1 MKSPEREAHLR
12 KLWVLIMTEGLALVT
27 TPEVYR
33 SRVGAEREAQR
44 IAERWGRS
52 RAGSVDQ
59 VDGTFSVG
67 RRRASVLPSPVD
79 RIQEGDGL
87 FVGLVLSADGKV
99 AAGPHLT
106 LEKGSSR
113 SWVEEFA
120 RAKPKTFV
128 SERPG
133 DDTVYRFRQK
143 GRTFVALSSYAKA
156 IAPFPAL
163 LEAEGPEKTDRT
175 GYEIELSVRYTHAVL
190 ATIAGEPGLTREELE
205 ARIDDD
211 FPNIAGYRGVPID
224 IDWTLESV
232 RERGSYSIKVQE
244 PVE

>member
-1 MKSPEREAHLR
+1 LR
-12 KLWVLIMTEGLALVT
+12 KLWVLVVTEGLTLLT

-33 SRVGAEREAQR
+33 SRIGAEREAER
-44 IAERWGRS
+44 LAERWGRS
-52 RAGSVDQ
+52 RGGSADQ
-59 VDGTFSVG
+59 GDGTFSVG
-67 RRRASVLPSPVD
+67 RRRASVLPSPID

-99 AAGPHLT
+99 AAGPHLA
-106 LEKGSSR
+106 LEKGTSR
-113 SWVEEFA
+113 CWVEDFA
-120 RAKPKTFV
+120 RAKRKTFV

-163 LEAEGPEKTDRT
+163 LEAEAPEKTNRA

-205 ARIDDD
+205 ARIDED
-211 FPNIAGYRGVPID
+211 FPNISGYRGVPVD
-224 IDWTLESV
+224 VDWTLESV
-232 RERGSYSIKVQE
+232 RERGSYSLKVQE